1 MASYEGWSRDAL
13 ESLMSGVLRKQSN
26 AGGKR
31 DRLQKAYDS
40 LKSPKSTIKDYRSLD
55 EGEKLVE
62 KHGVWKGNLKKKFNK
77 DMSQITERV
86 KKTYNRMDEYHDDIQ
101 TEINRAKKESNQ
113 YIPILSDIK
122 TALTK
127 LTN

>member
-13 ESLMSGVLRKQSN
+13 ESLMSGDLRKQSN
-26 AGGKR
+26 AGRKR

>member
-13 ESLMSGVLRKQSN
+13 ENLMSGVLRKQNN

-31 DRLQKAYDS
+31 DRLQKALNEGGADEQ
-40 LKSPKSTIKDYRSLD
+40 LKKQL
-55 EGEKLVE
+55 E
-62 KHGVWKGNLKKKFNK
+62 KHGVWKGDLKKKFNK
-77 DMSQITERV
+77 DMGQITERV

-101 TEINRAKKESNQ
+101 DEINRAQRESNQ
-113 YIPILSDIK
+113 YIPILTDIK

>member
-1 MASYEGWSRDAL
+1 M
-13 ESLMSGVLRKQSN
+13 RKQNN

-31 DRLQKAYDS
+31 DRLQKAYNS

-62 KHGVWKGNLKKKFNK
+62 KHGVWKGDLKKKFNK
-77 DMSQITERV
+77 DMGQITERV

-101 TEINRAKKESNQ
+101 DEINRAQRESNQ
-113 YIPILSDIK
+113 YIPILTDIK

>member
-1 MASYEGWSRDAL
+1 MASYEGWSRGAL
-13 ESLMSGVLRKQSN
+13 ESALKAAKNSQGK
-26 AGGKR
+26 AGDKR

-40 LKSPKSTIKDYRSLD
+40 LKNPKSKMKDYRSLD
-55 EGEKLVE
+55 DGAKLVE
-62 KHGVWKGNLKKKFNK
+62 KSGTWKGKLKDQFNK
-77 DMSQITERV
+77 DVGEITNCV

-101 TEINRAKKESNQ
+101 TAINNAKKESNR

-122 TALTK
+122 SALTK